1 MISGN
6 AAISDKISCDNSP
19 SRASDI
25 SPTSNEKNVAFPP
38 LPPPCNFVLVFELNT
53 VGNNQYPNF
62 ERRGGGGG
70 EGGVPIVFS
79 MNYPF
84 DDIV

>member
-6 AAISDKISCDNSP
+6 AAIGDKISWDDSL

-25 SPTSNEKNVAFPP
+25 SPTSHEKNVAFPP
-38 LPPPCNFVLVFELNT
+38 LPPPCNFVLVFGLKM

-62 ERRGGGGG
+62 EWRGGGGG
-70 EGGVPIVFS
+70 GGVSNVFS
-79 MNYPF
+79 MKYPF